1 MLQIAICDDEVVE
14 LEHTRML
21 TAAYFARR
29 PEVDAHIRH
38 FQSSYDLMECI
49 KDRGRFNLY
58 LLDCIMPV
66 MDGIGLGRFIR
77 ETDPNAVLVYLTSS
91 KDFAASSYRV
101 RALDYLLKPVTA
113 AELEPVLAEAV
124 RRMERE
130 AARTLPVKTRD
141 GVAAV
146 PPSTLMYVEALNR
159 VYFYHMADGRVVE
172 SISLRESFDTVLA
185 PLLSDG
191 RFYRAAASFLVNLLY
206 TVKISAEGFLMQDG
220 RTVPLSRGSYTQAQG
235 VYVDFLLKHGRGDMK
250 ETVATE
256 RRRNT

>member
-1 MLQIAICDDEVVE
+1 MLQVAICDDEIAE
-14 LEHTRML
+14 LEHTRAL
-21 TAAYFARR
+21 TADYFARR

-38 FQSSYDLMECI
+38 FQSSYDLMGCI
-49 KDRGRFNLY
+49 KDRGRFDLY

-66 MDGIGLGRFIR
+66 MDGIELGRFIR
-77 ETDPNAVLVYLTSS
+77 ETDPNAVIVYLTSS
-91 KDFAASSYRV
+91 EDFAVSSYRV
-101 RALDYLLKPVTA
+101 KALDYLLKPVS
-113 AELEPVLAEAV
+113 AEDLEPVLAEAV
-124 RRMERE
+124 RRMELDV
-130 AARTLPVKTRD
+130 AQALPVRTRS

-206 TVKISAEGFLMQDG
+206 TDKLSADGFTMRDG
-220 RTVPLSRGSYTQAQG
+220 RTLPLSRGSHARAQG
-235 VYVDFLLKHGRGDMK
+235 VYLDFLLAHGRG
-250 ETVATE
+250 
-256 RRRNT
+256 